1 MLHTLLN
8 MQQEEKAIQNDAP
21 IQSFI
26 QKYKPYYVDDF
37 YIAQDTKEVL
47 KSLIGISDLNL
58 LVIGDSSTGKTTF
71 LYALIREYYGLEKSK
86 RFQESDV
93 LFINN
98 LKEQQG
104 IGYFRNEMKTFCQ
117 TRSKQPTTKKKMII
131 IDDMDTIHQ
140 QCQQV
145 LCNYID
151 RYSHNI
157 QFIFSCSNV
166 QKVIENIQ
174 SRVKIMHLDPPI
186 RENLLD
192 LYMRIVRQEG
202 LEKRMA
208 EEEKEPICNYII
220 SLSNGSL
227 RELVNIME
235 KVIVYFGNI
244 ATGELVHSL
253 ELASNN
259 VKVDGTTQVD
269 ITVEECK
276 SLFLTRIYQSF
287 HEYVVQL
294 REGKLQE
301 AIATIYSVVAN
312 GYSIVDIFD
321 YFFLFLKGS
330 DFFSETEKYEITKV
344 LCKYI
349 TIIHNV
355 HEETIEMV
363 LFTNRIYPLL
373 HKTEG

>member
-1 MLHTLLN
+1 MS
-8 MQQEEKAIQNDAP
+8 E
-21 IQSFI
+21 
-26 QKYKPYYVDDF
+26 
-37 YIAQDTKEVL
+37 
-47 KSLIGISDLNL
+47 LNL
-58 LVIGDSSTGKTTF
+58 LVVGDSSTGKTTF
-71 LYALIREYYGLEKSK
+71 LYALIREYYGLDRNQ

-117 TRSKQPTTKKKMII
+117 TRSKQPTKIKKMII
-131 IDDMDTIHQ
+131 IDDMDTIQQ

-151 RYSHNI
+151 KYSHNI

-166 QKVIENIQ
+166 QKIVENIQ
-174 SRVKIMHLDPPI
+174 SRVKIMRLELPKRD
-186 RENLLD
+186 NLLD
-192 LYMRIVRQEG
+192 LYLRIVVQEG
-202 LEKRMA
+202 LLERIVPG
-208 EEEKEPICNYII
+208 EEEGICDYII
-220 SLSNGSL
+220 TLSNGSL

-235 KVIVYFGNI
+235 KVIVYFSG
-244 ATGELVHSL
+244 SL
-253 ELASNN
+253 DKMAEEP
-259 VKVDGTTQVD
+259 
-269 ITVEECK
+269 ITVVTCR

-287 HEYVVQL
+287 HEYILQL
-294 REGKLQE
+294 RQGKLEE

-312 GYSIVDIFD
+312 GYSIIDIFD
-321 YFFLFLKGS
+321 FFFVFLKS
-330 DFFSETEKYEITKV
+330 SEIITQQELFTETEKYEITKV

-363 LFTNRIYPLL
+363 LFTNHVYKVLE
-373 HKTEG
+373 KTPH

>member
-1 MLHTLLN
+1 
-8 MQQEEKAIQNDAP
+8 
-21 IQSFI
+21 
-26 QKYKPYYVDDF
+26 
-37 YIAQDTKEVL
+37 
-47 KSLIGISDLNL
+47 
-58 LVIGDSSTGKTTF
+58 
-71 LYALIREYYGLEKSK
+71 
-86 RFQESDV
+86 
-93 LFINN
+93 
-98 LKEQQG
+98 
-104 IGYFRNEMKTFCQ
+104 
-117 TRSKQPTTKKKMII
+117 
-131 IDDMDTIHQ
+131 
-140 QCQQV
+140 
-145 LCNYID
+145 
-151 RYSHNI
+151 
-157 QFIFSCSNV
+157 
-166 QKVIENIQ
+166 
-174 SRVKIMHLDPPI
+174 
-186 RENLLD
+186 
-192 LYMRIVRQEG
+192 MRIVRQEG
-202 LEKRMA
+202 LDKRMA

-235 KVIVYFGNI
+235 KVIVYFGNF
-244 ATGELVHSL
+244 ATGELAHSL
-253 ELASNN
+253 GLASKN
-259 VKVDGTTQVD
+259 VEVDGTTQVD

-321 YFFLFLKGS
+321 YFFLFLKSS

-373 HKTEG
+373 HKTGG

>member
-1 MLHTLLN
+1 MKQNKQITFSCYIPLAN
-8 MQQEEKAIQNDAP
+8 MQQEEKEKAIQND

-47 KSLIGISDLNL
+47 KSLIGVSDLNL

-71 LYALIREYYGLEKSK
+71 LYALIREYYSLERSK

-131 IDDMDTIHQ
+131 IDDVDTIHQ

-202 LEKRMA
+202 LDIRMA

-244 ATGELVHSL
+244 ATG
-253 ELASNN
+253 
-259 VKVDGTTQVD
+259 VD

-330 DFFSETEKYEITKV
+330 NFFSETEKYEITKV

-373 HKTEG
+373 HKTEVNIANSFPV

>member
-1 MLHTLLN
+1 MNENHL
-8 MQQEEKAIQNDAP
+8 KP
-21 IQSFI
+21 FI

-37 YIAQDTKEVL
+37 YIQQEIKTVL
-47 KSLIGISDLNL
+47 KSLIETNELNL
-58 LVIGDSSTGKTTF
+58 LVMGDSSTGKTTF
-71 LYALIREYYGLEKSK
+71 LYALIRDYYGLEKTQ

-117 TRSKQPTTKKKMII
+117 TRSKQPTKKKKIII

-151 RYSHNI
+151 KYSHNI

-174 SRVKIMHLDPPI
+174 SRVKIMSLESPK

-192 LYMRIVRQEG
+192 LYSRIVEQEG
-202 LEKRMA
+202 LVERMV
-208 EEEKEPICNYII
+208 ENEREQIQEYVIT
-220 SLSNGSL
+220 LSNGSL

-235 KVIVYFGNI
+235 KIIVYFSVTRDTN
-244 ATGELVHSL
+244 ELV
-253 ELASNN
+253 
-259 VKVDGTTQVD
+259 K
-269 ITVEECK
+269 ITEEECK

-287 HEYVVQL
+287 HEYIVQL
-294 REGKLQE
+294 REKKLQE
-301 AIATIYSVVAN
+301 AIDTIYSVVAN

-321 YFFLFLKGS
+321 YFFLFLKS
-330 DFFSETEKYEITKV
+330 SELFSETEKYEITKV

-363 LFTNRIYPLL
+363 LFTNQIYKLFE
-373 HKTEG
+373 KGCMDSNIMSST